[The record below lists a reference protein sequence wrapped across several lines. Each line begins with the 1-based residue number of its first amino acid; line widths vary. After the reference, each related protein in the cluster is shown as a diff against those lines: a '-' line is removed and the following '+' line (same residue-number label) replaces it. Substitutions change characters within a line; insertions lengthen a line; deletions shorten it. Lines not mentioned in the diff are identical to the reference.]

1 MHLLFISSAF
11 PDARQP
17 DLGLDNVGML
27 HALSDRWEI
36 RAIVPRPVPPGSR
49 GGWHPRAADVA
60 FHPEFIASPRI
71 PLLGARWNH
80 RLCARALRKPLD
92 HLRRDWQLDAVLCS
106 GLHPEVCAV
115 ARLIDEFHF
124 RFVTV
129 AIGPDPDECLK
140 SSAHRKLVARHI
152 GRAAGVVTSSSPLT
166 ALLAKIGFRK
176 DRVTFSTNP
185 QTAAEACHRLLL
197 PVRH

>member
-1 MHLLFISSAF
+1 MRLVFISDSF
-11 PDARQP
+11 PDGQQP
-17 DLGLDNVGML
+17 DHGLDSVSML
-27 HALSDRWEI
+27 HALADRWEI
-36 RAIVPRPVPPGSR
+36 RAVVPRPVPPGTR

-60 FHPEFIASPRI
+60 FLPMFVAAPRI
-71 PLLGARWNH
+71 PLLGRFCDH

-92 HLRRDWQLDAVLCS
+92 LLRRDWHFDAVLCS

-129 AIGPDPDECLK
+129 AVGPEADEALK
-140 SSAHRKLVARHI
+140 DSTRRKLIARHI
-152 GRAAGVVTSSSPLT
+152 GRSAGVVTSSSPLS
-166 ALLAKIGFRK
+166 ALLTRIGFRK
-176 DRVTFSTNP
+176 DRVTFSSNWH
-185 QTAAEACHRLLL
+185 TAAEACHRLLL